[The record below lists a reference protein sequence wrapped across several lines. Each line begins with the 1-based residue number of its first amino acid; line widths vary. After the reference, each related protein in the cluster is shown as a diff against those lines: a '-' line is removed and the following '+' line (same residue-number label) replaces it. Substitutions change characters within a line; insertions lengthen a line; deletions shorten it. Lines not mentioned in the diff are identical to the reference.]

1 MLSFTRNIR
10 VVASFQS
17 FFMGKIAVTGKA
29 REVNLSSFSDSAD
42 GRNQRSTNGLN
53 NRIDFDFLNRIG
65 RLVDT
70 LKYWIPYSL
79 PVDFFVYAEGLC
91 TNRVL
96 RRSMYGWH
104 FPLYT
109 AISARTSVRIVFN
122 VVVLA
127 KVS

>member
-1 MLSFTRNIR
+1 M
-10 VVASFQS
+10 A
-17 FFMGKIAVTGKA
+17 GP
-29 REVNLSSFSDSAD
+29 SDPQMD
-42 GRNQRSTNGLN
+42 LITELIST
-53 NRIDFDFLNRIG
+53 FLNRIG

-79 PVDFFVYAEGLC
+79 PVDFFVYADGLC
-91 TNRVL
+91 TNRVF

-109 AISARTSVRIVFN
+109 AISAITRVSIVFN